1 MELLRRRRHR
11 YIHVNSRKKRLYYV
25 NEVRVLLFYTN
36 ISGGPGLTLWLAA
49 DVFGALGVLAECSFG
64 VIH

>member
-1 MELLRRRRHR
+1 MLH
-11 YIHVNSRKKRLYYV
+11 YV
-25 NEVRVLLFYTN
+25 NQVRVLLFYTN
-36 ISGGPGLTLWLAA
+36 FSGGLTLWLAA